1 MTSSSAKQTPMI
13 ALFMSIFII
22 ASYFDSRCR
31 GDAKLVTSRAAPGRI
46 ISPMSEQK
54 RRFFEANSATPT
66 FIGAESVFVGNIRGA
81 GHFVVCGEVHG
92 DGDLEGGLN
101 LSATGSWYGFIQ
113 AQQAIIAG
121 KITGG
126 VNVRDKL
133 EIGYTAVIRGK
144 VSART
149 IAIAKGA
156 IVDGEIE
163 VPSGAPVLQFEEKR
177 EA

>member
-1 MTSSSAKQTPMI
+1 
-13 ALFMSIFII
+13 
-22 ASYFDSRCR
+22 
-31 GDAKLVTSRAAPGRI
+31 
-46 ISPMSEQK
+46 MSEQK
-54 RRFFEANSATPT
+54 RRFLEGTSSTPT

-81 GHFVVCGEVHG
+81 GHFVVSGEVHG
-92 DGDLEGGLN
+92 DGELQGGLN
-101 LSATGSWYGFIQ
+101 LSATGSWHGFIQ

-126 VNVRDKL
+126 LSVKGKL
-133 EIGYTAVIRGK
+133 EIGYTAVIRGR

-163 VPSGAPVLQFEEKR
+163 VTSGEPLVQFEEKR
-177 EA
+177 DGRA

>member
-1 MTSSSAKQTPMI
+1 
-13 ALFMSIFII
+13 
-22 ASYFDSRCR
+22 
-31 GDAKLVTSRAAPGRI
+31 
-46 ISPMSEQK
+46 MSEQK
-54 RRFFEANSATPT
+54 RRFFEGISAAPT
-66 FIGAESVFVGNIRGA
+66 FIGAESVIMGNIRGA
-81 GHFVVCGEVHG
+81 GDFVVCGEVHG

-101 LSATGSWYGFIQ
+101 LSVTGIWLGCIH
-113 AQQAIIAG
+113 AQQAVVAG

-126 VNVRDKL
+126 LKVRDKL

-163 VPSGAPVLQFEEKR
+163 VTSGAPVLEFDEKR
-177 EA
+177 GGKPP